1 MKGRR
6 LKRILNEDGR
16 ALVLAMDHGVIAGP
30 MPGLESP
37 RAALERASQG
47 GVDAV
52 LLNPGA
58 LAAGWPGLG
67 RSVGVVLRLTGG
79 FTLLSDPADFQEHL
93 LWNAEEALMLGAEA
107 AAVTVKFGHA
117 REGDFMEQAAR
128 AASACARWNLP
139 LMVEVMARGER
150 AEKMGQAEALI
161 LACRAAAELGADL
174 IKVAYPG
181 SPQAMERL
189 VAGCPAPV
197 LVLGGE
203 KDPDPGAVVLMLAQA
218 LAGGAAGA
226 CLGRNLFGHPRPV
239 EMMRLLAE
247 LIHGQGRPEELARA
261 ARELPA
267 K

>member
-6 LKRILNEDGR
+6 LARILGEDGR

-30 MPGLESP
+30 LPGLESP
-37 RAALERASQG
+37 RQALERASQG

-52 LLNPGA
+52 LLNTGA
-58 LAAGWPGLG
+58 LSAGWRGLD
-67 RSVGVVLRLTGG
+67 RRVGVILRLTGG
-79 FTLLSDPADFQEHL
+79 FTLLSDPAGFEEHMVAG
-93 LWNAEEALMLGAEA
+93 AEDALFLGAEA
-107 AAVTVKFGHA
+107 AAVTVKFGHV

-139 LMVEVMARGER
+139 LLVEVMVRGER
-150 AEKMGQAEALI
+150 AERMGQAEALI

-181 SPQAMERL
+181 SVKAMERL

-203 KDPDPGAVVLMLAQA
+203 KEPDPGQVVLMVAEA
-218 LAGGAAGA
+218 LKGGAAGV
-226 CLGRNLFGHPRPV
+226 CMGRNLFGHARPV
-239 EMMRLLAE
+239 EMMALMAE
-247 LIHGQGRPEELARA
+247 LIHGGGQPQDLARA
-261 ARELPA
+261 ARELQA
-267 K
+267 

>member
-6 LKRILNEDGR
+6 LSRILAEDGR

-30 MPGLESP
+30 LPGLESP
-37 RAALERASQG
+37 REALKRASQG

-52 LLNPGA
+52 LVNPGF
-58 LAAGWPGLG
+58 LAAGWPGLD
-67 RSVGVVLRLTGG
+67 RRVGVILRLTGG
-79 FTLLSDPADFQEHL
+79 FTLLSDPTDFQEHL
-93 LWNAEEALMLGAEA
+93 IFGAEDALSLGAEA

-117 REGDFMEQAAR
+117 REGDFMEQAAT

-139 LMVEVMARGER
+139 LMVEVMARGPR
-150 AEKMGQAEALI
+150 AEQMGQAEALI

-181 SPQAMERL
+181 SPGAMERL

-203 KDPDPGAVVLMLAQA
+203 KDPDPGQVVLMLAEA

-226 CLGRNLFGHPRPV
+226 CMGRNLFGHPKPV
-239 EMMRLLAE
+239 EMMALLGQ
-247 LIHGQGRPEELARA
+247 LIHGQGRAEELAQA
-261 ARELPA
+261 ARAL
-267 K
+267 

>member
-6 LKRILNEDGR
+6 LSRILDQDGR

-30 MPGLESP
+30 LPGLESP
-37 RAALERASQG
+37 RAALERASRG

-52 LLNPGA
+52 LLNAGA
-58 LAAGWPGLG
+58 LRAGWPGLE
-67 RSVGVVLRLTGG
+67 RRVGVILRLTGG
-79 FTLLSDPADFQEHL
+79 FTLLSDPAGFEEHML
-93 LWNAEEALMLGAEA
+93 AGAEDALFLGAEA

-128 AASACARWNLP
+128 AANACARWGLP
-139 LMVEVMARGER
+139 LMVEVMVRGER

-181 SPQAMERL
+181 SPGAMERL

-203 KDPDPGAVVLMLAQA
+203 KEPDPGAVVLMVAQA
-218 LAGGAAGA
+218 LKGGAAGV
-226 CLGRNLFGHPRPV
+226 CMGRNLFGHAKPV
-239 EMMRLLAE
+239 EMTALLRE
-247 LIHGQGRPEELARA
+247 LIHGGGRPEVLARA
-261 ARELPA
+261 AREL
-267 K
+267 